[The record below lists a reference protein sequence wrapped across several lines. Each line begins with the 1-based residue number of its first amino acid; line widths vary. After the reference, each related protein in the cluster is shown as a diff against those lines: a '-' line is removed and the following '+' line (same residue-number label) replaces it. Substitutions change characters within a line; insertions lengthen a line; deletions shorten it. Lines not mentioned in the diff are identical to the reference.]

1 MTPARAIRR
10 LALALAL
17 VLAGCLPGSGD
28 PAQLYVLTPKN
39 TFFPDLPKV
48 EWQLVVEPPVAAAG
62 YNTNRIAL
70 QRTPLSLDYYARA
83 AWTDTAPA
91 MVQTLI
97 IETFEN
103 TEKIVGVSR
112 ESVQLRPDYILK
124 TELREF
130 QAEYFP
136 EPAQPPTVR
145 VRVTALIV
153 RMPERTIIAS
163 QSIERTERAAGN
175 DIRQITEAFDEAL
188 GGVLK
193 RLIDWTL
200 RAAPPERPRGAPP
213 RG

>member
-1 MTPARAIRR
+1 MTQARALRS

-17 VLAGCLPGSGD
+17 AGCNLPGSGD

-39 TFFPDLPKV
+39 TFQADLPKV

-83 AWTDTAPA
+83 SWTDSAPA

-97 IETFEN
+97 IESFEN
-103 TEKIVGVSR
+103 TGKIVGVSR

-136 EPAQPPTVR
+136 DAGAPLVR

-163 QSIERTERAAGN
+163 QSFERTERAAGG
-175 DIRQITEAFDEAL
+175 DMRQIAEAFDEAL